1 MQPGIRLI
9 SQYYDRTSGEVLES
23 IIFHDEELKKAE
35 TLNQLGHTHVEQ
47 IDLLQK
53 IQEFKI
59 KHQIVL
65 NSIDTCPN
73 CQSRTQKSGIFPS
86 RFNGPLTDHKVDVQ
100 RKKCTC
106 GWHSET
112 SIEGIYGSSIHPDL
126 LKKQALQGA
135 QTSYEKSSQYLNGES
150 ARKRP
155 VNSHSQIYRSV
166 KLVGAQLESVRSS
179 ANDNNEKAI
188 KSADFLIT
196 QVDGGHIK
204 ARGTA
209 RSFEAMVA
217 KVYRPEALSYVDK
230 NHNTLNSKT
239 VVASAK
245 DDQQETMKVLFKSAC
260 RMQGMTKQTHVI
272 NLADGADNC
281 WSIAH
286 SIADECLQ
294 LTCIL
299 DWFHVTMKF
308 RNIAIPEEHKELYE
322 KAKWNVWHGRAEQAV
337 MRLEELREFNLEDEI
352 KTKINTLKNYIYNNK
367 DKIVNYDT
375 RKKEGLPY
383 TSNQEEST
391 VNTLINNRQKGKQK
405 MLWSREGAHYVLQI
419 RSSVF
424 SNEWEQDWQKLE
436 PNIYKKAA

>member
-1 MQPGIRLI
+1 MQYGIRLI
-9 SQYYDRTSGEVLES
+9 SQYYDRVSGEVIES
-23 IIFHDEELKKAE
+23 IIFHDEEVKKAE

-53 IQEFKI
+53 IQDFKI
-59 KHQIVL
+59 KHQMVL
-65 NSIDTCPN
+65 NSIDTCPM
-73 CQSRTQKSGIFPS
+73 CQSKTQKSGIFTS
-86 RFNGPLTDHKVDVQ
+86 RFHGPLTDHKVDVQ
-100 RKKCTC
+100 RKKCKC
-106 GWHSET
+106 GWSSET
-112 SIEGIYGSSIHPDL
+112 SIDGIYGSSIHPDL

-135 QTSYEKSSQYLNGES
+135 QTSYEKSSQYLNAES
-150 ARKRP
+150 AHKRS
-155 VNSHSQIYRSV
+155 VNSHSQIYKSV
-166 KLVGAQLESVRSS
+166 KLIGTHLENVRSS
-179 ANDNNEKAI
+179 ANDNNEKTI
-188 KSADFLIT
+188 KPADFLIA
-196 QVDGGHIK
+196 QIDGGHIK

-217 KVYRPEALSYVDK
+217 KVYRPEELSYVDK
-230 NHNTLNSKT
+230 HHNRLNSKT

-245 DDQQETMKVLFKSAC
+245 DDQQKTMKTLFKSAC
-260 RMQGMTKQTHVI
+260 RKQGMTKQTHVTG
-272 NLADGADNC
+272 LADGADNC
-281 WSIAH
+281 WSIAN
-286 SIADECLQ
+286 SITDECFQ

-337 MRLEELREFNLEDEI
+337 IRLEELTEFNLESEI
-352 KTKINTLKNYIYNNK
+352 KTKINSLKNYIHNNR
-367 DKIVNYDT
+367 DKIINYDT

-383 TSNQEEST
+383 TSNQAEST

-419 RSSVF
+419 RSSLF
-424 SNEWEQDWQKLE
+424 SNEWEKDWLKLE

>member
-1 MQPGIRLI
+1 MQHGIRLI
-9 SQYYDRTSGEVLES
+9 SQYYDSTSGEIIES

-35 TLNQLGHTHVEQ
+35 TLNQLGHTHVQQ

-65 NSIDTCPN
+65 NALDTCPV
-73 CQSRTQKSGIFPS
+73 CQSKTQKSGIFS
-86 RFNGPLTDHKVDVQ
+86 SHFHGPLTDHKVDVQ
-100 RKKCTC
+100 RKKCKC

-112 SIEGIYGSSIHPDL
+112 SIDGIYGSSIHPDL

-135 QTSYEKSSQYLNGES
+135 QTSYEKSSRYLNAES
-150 ARKRP
+150 AHKRS
-155 VNSHSQIYRSV
+155 VNSHSQIYKSV
-166 KLVGAQLESVRSS
+166 KLIGTQLEAVRAS
-179 ANDNNEKAI
+179 ANDNNQSEKEP
-188 KSADFLIT
+188 ADFLIT
-196 QVDGGHIK
+196 HIDGGHIK
-204 ARGTA
+204 ARGTS

-217 KVYRPEALSYVDK
+217 KVYSPEELTYVDK
-230 NHNTLNSKT
+230 NHNKLTSKT

-245 DDQQETMKVLFKSAC
+245 DDQQETMKTLFKSAC
-260 RMQGMTKQTHVI
+260 RMQGMTKKTHVI
-272 NLADGADNC
+272 GLADGADNC

-286 SIADECLQ
+286 SIEDECLQ

-308 RNIAIPEEHKELYE
+308 RNISIPEEHKELYE

-337 MRLEELREFNLEDEI
+337 IRLEELSELILENEI
-352 KTKINTLKNYIYNNK
+352 EAKINTLKKYIHNNR
-367 DKIVNYDT
+367 DKIVNYDA

-383 TSNQEEST
+383 TSNQAEST

-419 RSSVF
+419 RSSLF
-424 SNEWEQDWQKLE
+424 SNEWEKDWLKVE